1 MKIEG
6 RLGARSRDKGR
17 TTEEP
22 ASQAGQDQR
31 AWEDQ
36 FGARQDRTR
45 GAWRGGAEGAKRA
58 GSIRSCRPVCTPEG
72 ARNAGQCRSAVTSPD
87 ADPVLRGWDK
97 GVQTSSVTSLKRGFG
112 LYTG

>member
-1 MKIEG
+1 MW
-6 RLGARSRDKGR
+6 
-17 TTEEP
+17 
-22 ASQAGQDQR
+22 SQAGQDQR
-31 AWEDQ
+31 GVE
-36 FGARQDRTR
+36 GRR
-45 GAWRGGAEGAKRA
+45 GAEGAKRA